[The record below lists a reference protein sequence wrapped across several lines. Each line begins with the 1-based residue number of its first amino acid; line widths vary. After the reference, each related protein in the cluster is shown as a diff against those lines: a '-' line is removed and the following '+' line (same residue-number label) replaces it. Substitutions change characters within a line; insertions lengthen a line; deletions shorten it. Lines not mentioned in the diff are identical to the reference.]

1 MNGST
6 AERVGRVAS
15 WLVDVYALDLAID
28 PERFVLSLS
37 PESASALLPVGCR
50 SGLLVVERPGE
61 LQLGLHLAPEDRDRT
76 GTVVEETSHL
86 VCLAWHAARDLPISL
101 LVLELQ
107 AEIDRFVFARLGA
120 RRGARRA
127 LSHFERFRFAQDL
140 EPVARARYEIAH
152 ARAHRYC
159 RGLAQRFPRRA
170 DTPALLGELR
180 RFYRASPEKKLRI
193 AA

>member
-1 MNGST
+1 VKEST

-15 WLVDVYALDLAID
+15 WLVDVYALDLAIE
-28 PERFVLSLS
+28 PERFVVSLS
-37 PESASALLPVGCR
+37 PEQARSLLPIGCR
-50 SGLLVVERPGE
+50 SGLLVFECAGE
-61 LQLGLHLAPEDRDRT
+61 LQLGLHLAPEDRERA

-86 VCLAWHAARDLPISL
+86 VCLAWHAARDLPVSL

-127 LSHFERFRFAQDL
+127 LAHFERFRFAEEL
-140 EPVARARYEIAH
+140 EPEALTRYQFAH
-152 ARAHRYC
+152 ERAHRYC
-159 RGLAQRFPRRA
+159 ISLAERFPRRA
-170 DTPALLGELR
+170 DTPALLSELR
-180 RFYRASPEKKLRI
+180 RFYRASPEKKLRL